1 MKMASNKVEAIVKPD
16 SRLNNCENTIDSK
29 FTAKDILKVVEIDVE
44 PNNPTEACSCRCVGH
59 CSCDCDRVTL
69 AF

>member
-1 MKMASNKVEAIVKPD
+1 MEVNQMAES
-16 SRLNNCENTIDSK
+16 
-29 FTAKDILKVVEIDVE
+29 TAVDYYPNDRGEYNFKETSQDILEVVEIELEV
-44 PNNPTEACSCRCVGH
+44 NNPTEACSCRCVSH